1 MGLALLVRLL
11 IAPVNAGLQ
20 YVTFFPAVTLAAI
33 ICGYRAGLLA
43 TLIGLV
49 FATYIFT
56 PPYYSISIEVL
67 QTSFWSNIV
76 FLTDGIIISFSI
88 EAMHRYR
95 QKYQQE
101 LKESKQSEANAVKLN
116 EKLEKQIAER
126 KKTELALVEAM
137 HELEIK
143 ELSSTRFLAA
153 AGHDLRQPLAAAN
166 LFINAL
172 QCTESTPQ
180 QNLIIQRLDQTM
192 IIFNGLLDAL
202 LNISKLD
209 SGVIKPEYALVD
221 VTNVFDRL
229 EQSFVPMAREKQIGF
244 KLYLPIKGALVVR
257 TDFGLLNSILANLV
271 SNAIKFTSRGAIL
284 ISARKRGNDVLF
296 QVWDTGMGISDEHIR
311 HIFDEFY
318 QVSNPQR
325 DRSNGLGLGL
335 AIAKR
340 AIKLL
345 GSEIRCRSQT
355 GKGTVFEFRLPLDF
369 TSSGVGQQAASEASQ
384 EDVANLSFVQGKR
397 FAVVE
402 DDILVAQA
410 LTQSLEG
417 IGGEVQCFHNAEDAL
432 QHANTVCADYHI
444 VGYMLSGTLDGIQ
457 YLNLLRQK
465 LGKPVNAVLMTGDT
479 SSNLIRKTANCDWP
493 VFFKPVSMFKLI
505 SNFEKKGKH
514 V

>member
-1 MGLALLVRLL
+1 M
-11 IAPVNAGLQ
+11 
-20 YVTFFPAVTLAAI
+20 
-33 ICGYRAGLLA
+33 A
-43 TLIGLV
+43 TLIGVV
-49 FATYIFT
+49 FSTYIFT

-67 QTSFWSNIV
+67 QTSFWSNMV

-88 EAMHRYR
+88 ETMHRYR

-101 LKESKQSEANAVKLN
+101 LKESRLSEANAVKLN

-126 KKTELALVEAM
+126 KKIELALVEAM

-143 ELSSTRFLAA
+143 ELSGTRFLAA

-172 QCTESTPQ
+172 QFTESTPQ

-192 IIFNGLLDAL
+192 IIFNELLDAL

-209 SGVIKPEYALVD
+209 SGVIKPEYALIN
-221 VTNVFDRL
+221 VTKVFNGL
-229 EQSFVPMAREKQIGF
+229 EQSFAPMAREKQIGF
-244 KLYLPIKGALVVR
+244 KLYLPIKEALAVR

-284 ISARKRGNDVLF
+284 ISARKRGSDVLF
-296 QVWDTGMGISDEHIR
+296 QVWDTGMGISDEHIK

-318 QVSNPQR
+318 QVGNPQR

-355 GKGTVFEFRLPLDF
+355 GKGAVFEFCLPLDC
-369 TSSGVGQQAASEASQ
+369 TSRGMEQQTASEASQ

-402 DDILVAQA
+402 DDILIAQA
-410 LTQSLEG
+410 LTQSLEEV
-417 IGGEVQCFHNAEDAL
+417 GGEVQCFHSAEDAL
-432 QHANTVCADYHI
+432 QHANTVYADYHI
-444 VGYMLSGTLDGIQ
+444 VDYMLSGTLDGIQ

-465 LGKPVNAVLMTGDT
+465 LGKPINVVLMTGDT

-493 VFFKPVSMFKLI
+493 VLFKPVSMQKLI
-505 SNFEKKGKH
+505 SSLEAQKELKEN
-514 V
+514 